1 MSEFIEALNSP
12 AGEFLRCA
20 VLAGLLVS
28 IACGVV
34 GTYVVARRITYVAGG
49 IAHCVLGGI
58 GAAVYCNKVLG
69 CEWIS
74 PMAGAVFAA
83 LLSAGIIGVVSL
95 KCREREDTVIS
106 ALWATGMAA
115 GVFFI
120 WKTPGYQQGLM
131 NYMFGNIL
139 MVSPD
144 TLMLIGALDL
154 AVIVVSVVFYRQFM
168 AVCFDEEFARTRG
181 VRVDAYYLLLLAMTA
196 LTVVLLVN
204 VVGVIMVIALLT
216 LPVATGGQFTKKL
229 WQMMVAGT
237 LISMLLTLG
246 GIAISYGPD
255 YPSGA
260 TIIILAGL
268 LYLFAVIVRTIVGR
282 VVAWKSQSVISDEC
296 GCGCDK
302 RGPAAEQPNNKTPA

>member
-1 MSEFIEALNSP
+1 MSEFFEALNSP
-12 AGEFLRCA
+12 AGQFLRSA
-20 VLAGLLVS
+20 VMAGLLAS

-58 GAAVYCNKVLG
+58 GAAVYCNKALG
-69 CEWIS
+69 WEWLS
-74 PMAGAVFAA
+74 PMTGAVLAA

-95 KCREREDTVIS
+95 RCKEREDTVIS
-106 ALWATGMAA
+106 ALWAVGMAT

-144 TLMLIGALDL
+144 TLVLIAVLDV
-154 AVIVVSVVFYRQFM
+154 AVVAVSAVFYRQFM

-204 VVGVIMVIALLT
+204 VVGVVMVIALLT
-216 LPVATGGQFTKKL
+216 LPVATGGQFVRKL

-237 LISMLLTLG
+237 LISMVLTFG
-246 GIAISYGPD
+246 GIALSYGPD

-260 TIIILAGL
+260 TIIILAGV
-268 LYLFAVIVRTIVGR
+268 LYLLAVIARTIVAR
-282 VVAWKSQSVISDEC
+282 VIARRCQAAISDDCSCEEC
-296 GCGCDK
+296 RVDTD
-302 RGPAAEQPNNKTPA
+302 QPDNKTPA